1 MNVISLGNLCLFIL
15 KYIRSGFQAARHII
29 AQLNEMGYGKHK
41 GSKETNLK
49 LKKKV
54 NLKEE

>member
-1 MNVISLGNLCLFIL
+1 MSLGNLCVFIL